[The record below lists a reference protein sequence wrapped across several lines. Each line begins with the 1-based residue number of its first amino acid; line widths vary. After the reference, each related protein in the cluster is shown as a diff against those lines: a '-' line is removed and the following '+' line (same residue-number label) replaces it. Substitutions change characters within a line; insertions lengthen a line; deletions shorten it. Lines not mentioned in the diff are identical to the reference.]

1 MLENFPAHTHTH
13 KNTSV
18 IKVKKYKQMRKEIYV
33 QRYYYNCKEKTEIN
47 MDSISVW
54 DFETIK
60 NHVFKEYSW
69 WNSLLKEDTKH

>member
-1 MLENFPAHTHTH
+1 MYKDHIIIIV
-13 KNTSV
+13 K
-18 IKVKKYKQMRKEIYV
+18 IKP
-33 QRYYYNCKEKTEIN
+33 EIN

-60 NHVFKEYSW
+60 NHVFKGYSW